1 MSKQLAMDTAEV
13 YMGSLYVGDTIVHG
27 FLLPPDKIY
36 KECYYSR
43 YSDPIPYSE
52 FLSLLESLRCH
63 KDSSCQE
70 GV

>member
-13 YMGSLYVGDTIVHG
+13 YMGSLYVGDTVVHG

-52 FLSLLESLRCH
+52 FLNVLESLRCH
-63 KDSSCQE
+63 KDSSYQE